1 MKMKRFFLLVFLFI
15 LTIYIPTQGAESPKE
30 NEAGE
35 EQELRDINLRWGI
48 PSVEEKLLKKGYFTI
63 NYSEKWKIPLWV
75 AYHISAD
82 KLQIKVHRTND
93 FRADIELSEGSR
105 AKSYDYAKSGFAKGH
120 HVIPEAFRY
129 DKAAVSETFLLSTI
143 SPQTYQVNRSIWPS
157 IEKEILHTAAKMEEA
172 WVFSGNLF
180 LDQYNEIIEPSKF
193 IGPNDIAVPTH
204 FFKVILFRD
213 KRSTYFME
221 AYLVPNQKKISIN
234 YTEYLKTVKELEK
247 ITKYEFFP
255 KLELKLGAET
265 IKRLK
270 SSKPLKIK
278 K

>member
-1 MKMKRFFLLVFLFI
+1 MKMKRLFLLVFLFI

-35 EQELRDINLRWGI
+35 EQELIDINLQWGYLG
-48 PSVEEKLLKKGYFTI
+48 EKGLLLKKGYFTI
-63 NYSEKWKIPLWV
+63 NYSEKWKIPYWV

-82 KLQIKVHRTND
+82 RLQIKVHRTND
-93 FRADIELSEGSR
+93 FRADIELPKGSR
-105 AKSYDYAKSGFAKGH
+105 AEPYDYAKKYGFAKGH
-120 HVIPEAFRY
+120 HVTPEAFRY
-129 DKAAVSETFLLSTI
+129 DKEAVSKTFLLSTI
-143 SPQTYQVNRSIWPS
+143 SPQTYQLNRYVWSPL
-157 IEKEILHTAAKMEEA
+157 EKEILSTVAKMEEA

-180 LDQYNEIIEPSKF
+180 LNQDNEKTEPSKF

-213 KRSTYFME
+213 KGSNYFME
-221 AYLVPNQKKISIN
+221 AYLIPNQKKFSFN
-234 YTEYLKTVKELEK
+234 YTDHLETVKELEK

-255 KLELKLGAET
+255 KLDLDAKT
-265 IKRLK
+265 IERLK
-270 SSKPLKIK
+270 SSLPSKIK